1 MKTDV
6 ITIYSDM
13 KGTDQAM
20 KQSELFASYNGLTG
34 KNAMHLRLLTEETIN
49 MVHGILSGFSGDFW
63 IESKKTD
70 KGLKCRICVSADKS
84 VDDIQEDRLLSVSS
98 TGKNED
104 AKGIMGKIRQIL
116 RWSVQ
121 SSGTPE
127 TDEEWEKS
135 YSSYMWYTMGA
146 YTGDGVY
153 DYDMGM
159 SNYWSL
165 QQYRDAL
172 SANAENTE
180 AHDELEKSIVAKIAD
195 EVKVGIRSGKAEVI
209 IEKLF
214 TV

>member
-20 KQSELFASYNGLTG
+20 KQSELFAAYNGLTG
-34 KNAMHLRLLTEETIN
+34 RNAMHLRLLTEETIS
-49 MVHGILSGFSGDFW
+49 MVHGILSDFSGDFW

-70 KGLKCRICVSADKS
+70 KGLLCRICVQANKS

-98 TGKNED
+98 SGRNEE
-104 AKGIMGKIRQIL
+104 ARGIMGKIRQIL

-127 TDEEWEKS
+127 TDEEWER
-135 YSSYMWYTMGA
+135 SYMWYAMG
-146 YTGDGVY
+146 TSTSDMMNDY
-153 DYDMGM
+153 DYGM
-159 SNYWSL
+159 ANYWSL

-172 SANAENTE
+172 EMKEDKGE

-195 EVKVGIRSGKAEVI
+195 EVKVGISSGKAEVI

-214 TV
+214 AI